1 MVQIE
6 FTHTAAGGAM
16 PPRRRSVI
24 GSIEAVLGT
33 LVEIPAALL
42 VVAEIVIL
50 FAGVISRY
58 VMHQPLIWSDELAS
72 ILFLWLAMLGAVV
85 AFRRAEHMRMTA
97 VVANAG
103 PKMWAY
109 LDVVATCAAL
119 AFLLMILRP
128 AYEYAY
134 EESFITT
141 PALQIPNTWRA
152 AALPVGT
159 CLMAVFA
166 ILRLL
171 RSADLRTTLAA
182 IISVAAVIGLFWLA
196 QPWLRPL
203 GNLNLVIFF
212 VGVAGFCVF
221 AGVPIAFGFGLAV
234 FGYLALTT
242 HTPLMVLV
250 GRMDEGMSHLIL
262 LAVPLFVFLGLLIE
276 MTGMARAMVAFL
288 ASLLGHVRG
297 GLHYV
302 LLGAMYLVSGIS
314 GSKAADMAAVAPVL
328 FPEMKAR
335 GAKPGDLVA
344 LLAATGA
351 QTETIPPSLV
361 LITIGS
367 VTGVSISALFTGG
380 LLPGVVLAITL
391 ATLVWWRYRSEDLS
405 HVKKAGRGEIAKAFV
420 VALPALALPFVIR
433 AAVVEGIATAT
444 EVSTIGIVYGLV
456 IGLVI
461 YRQFDWRRLVP
472 MLIDTACLSGAI
484 LLIIGTATGMAWG
497 LTQSG
502 FSRGLAAAMT
512 GLPGGAASFI
522 AVSIIAFMV
531 LGSVLEGIPAI
542 VLFGPLL
549 FPIAR
554 TVGVHEVHYAMI
566 IILAMGIGLFAPPF
580 GVGYYAACAIG
591 RVDPAE
597 GIRPIWGY
605 MLALL
610 AGLIIVAIFP
620 WISIGFL

>member
-1 MVQIE
+1 MAQIE
-6 FTHTAAGGAM
+6 FTPMTGEAM
-16 PPRRRSVI
+16 SPRRHTRV
-24 GSIEAVLGT
+24 GSIEAVLGAM
-33 LVEIPAALL
+33 VEIPAAIL
-42 VVAEIVIL
+42 VVAEVVIL
-50 FAGVISRY
+50 FAGVVSRY
-58 VMHQPLIWSDELAS
+58 VMHSPLIWSDELAS

-85 AFRRAEHMRMTA
+85 ALRRAEHMRMTA
-97 VVANAG
+97 IVANAK
-103 PKMWAY
+103 PAMRAY
-109 LDVVATCAAL
+109 LEMVATCAAL
-119 AFLLMILRP
+119 AFLLLIVWP
-128 AYEYAY
+128 AYDYAY

-141 PALQIPNTWRA
+141 PALQISNSWRA

-166 ILRLL
+166 LLRLV
-171 RSADLRTTLAA
+171 RAGDFRVTLAA
-182 IISVAAVIGLFWLA
+182 MLSVVAVMVVFWLA

-203 GNLNLVIFF
+203 GNLNLIIFF

-221 AGVPIAFGFGLAV
+221 AGVPIAFGFGLSV

-335 GAKPGDLVA
+335 GARPGDLVA

-391 ATLVWWRYRSEDLS
+391 SALVWWRYRREDLS
-405 HVKKAGRGEIAKAFV
+405 HVKKARAGEVARTFV
-420 VALPALALPFVIR
+420 IALPALALPFVIR

-444 EVSTIGIVYGLV
+444 EVSTIGIVYGFL
-456 IGLVI
+456 IGLLF
-461 YRQFDWRRLVP
+461 YRHFDWRRLLP
-472 MLIDTACLSGAI
+472 MLVDTACLSGAI
-484 LLIIGTATGMAWG
+484 LLIIGSATGMAWG

-502 FSRGLAAAMT
+502 FSHGLAVAMT

-522 AVSIIAFMV
+522 AVSIVAFV
-531 LGSVLEGIPAI
+531 ILGSVLEGIPAI

-549 FPIAR
+549 FPIAKQ
-554 TVGVHEVHYAMI
+554 VGVHEVHYAMI

-597 GIRPIWGY
+597 GIRPILGY
-605 MLALL
+605 MVALL